1 MLAQDVLLNLI
12 WRHDEAIP
20 GVSLRAIAAASS
32 VSG

>member
-12 WRHDEAIP
+12 WRRDAEIP
-20 GVSLRAIAAASS
+20 GVSLRAIVATSF